1 LAVIWQRNS
10 DSVVH
15 TSRYSRVDSQEMNRG
30 LFSAMPADLWSTGMA
45 CLISNG
51 STDEPK
57 RLSANHP
64 NVSMSLR
71 FESFI
76 ARRYLHG
83 AQGQAE
89 GRRFLRLI
97 TWVSVGG
104 VAMGVAALVLAL
116 AIVRGFSGE
125 IEEKITGFAA
135 HVQVQS
141 IRDEPLDN
149 ARALATL
156 LDRQAILTDVSPL
169 IQEFIL
175 LRRSARDIDGV
186 SIWGTNKLPDFI
198 SSSIVAGSD
207 TFYTSTGDP
216 GVVVGASLARNLGV
230 SPGDRVTAFSVQ
242 DAGGGMNQAPAIR
255 QFRVTG
261 VYESSLA
268 DFDELYVF
276 AGLEEARSLLGYA
289 ADQVSRFDV
298 RVGEEV
304 AFEDAANRLDEI
316 LDFPAIAR
324 PVTEIYRSL
333 FAWVALQESI
343 IPLIISI
350 IVFVAAVNIVGTLLM
365 IILEKQRD
373 MGILAGMG
381 ATAKTRRRIFVRL
394 GLLIGLAGVIIG
406 EVIALIMAWA
416 QLQFGII
423 PLPAE
428 AYYMSTAPIDLAAMD
443 FVIVA
448 LVTLALCVLSSWIP
462 ARVAANVNPIQAI
475 RSR

>member
-1 LAVIWQRNS
+1 
-10 DSVVH
+10 
-15 TSRYSRVDSQEMNRG
+15 
-30 LFSAMPADLWSTGMA
+30 MPFR
-45 CLISNG
+45 I
-51 STDEPK
+51 
-57 RLSANHP
+57 
-64 NVSMSLR
+64 
-71 FESFI
+71 ESFI

-97 TWVSVGG
+97 TWISVGG
-104 VAMGVAALVLAL
+104 VAVGVAALILAL
-116 AIVRGFSGE
+116 SIVRGFSGE
-125 IEEKITGFAA
+125 IENKITGFAA

-141 IRDEPLDN
+141 IRDEPLSD
-149 ARALATL
+149 ADDLQALL
-156 LDRQAILTDVSPL
+156 QRQAILTDVAPV

-186 SIWGTNKLPDFI
+186 SIWGTTAVPSFI
-198 SSSIVAGSD
+198 ASSLIAGSD
-207 TFYTSTGDP
+207 SLMRADGSP
-216 GVVVGASLARNLGV
+216 GMVIGASLARALSV
-230 SPGDRVTAFSVQ
+230 EPGDRLTAFSVQ
-242 DAGGGMNQAPAIR
+242 DAGGGMNQAPTIR

-261 VYESSLA
+261 IYESSLA
-268 DFDELYVF
+268 DFDDLYVF
-276 AGLEEARSLLGYA
+276 TEINEARDLLGYA
-289 ADQVSRFDV
+289 SDQVSRFDV
-298 RVGEEV
+298 RVAEGVEFV
-304 AFEDAANRLDEI
+304 DAADRLDEI

-381 ATAKTRRRIFVRL
+381 ATSRMRRRIFVRL
-394 GLLIGLAGVIIG
+394 GLFIGLAGVILG
-406 EVIALIMAWA
+406 EVGALMLAWA
-416 QLQFGII
+416 QLQFGVI

-428 AYYMSTAPIDLAAMD
+428 AYYMSTAPIDLSALD
-443 FVIVA
+443 FLIVA
-448 LVTLALCVLSSWIP
+448 LVTLGLCVLSSWIP
-462 ARVAANVNPIQAI
+462 ARVAARLHPIQAI